1 MDPVML
7 MKRHTKILYIALVL
21 CLVAPA
27 SVVAQGDLADPLEP
41 FRPYLDKTWKGRF
54 ENQTPEKPVYDVAR
68 WERALNGQAIRV
80 LHSVDN
86 GVYGGESLIFW
97 DAEKKGLVFY
107 YFTTAG
113 YFTTGTVTFE
123 DNNFVTHETVKG
135 TGANGITEVKSM
147 SELTPEGRMIS
158 KAQYLR
164 NGQWEAGHEVTYVED
179 ASAQV
184 VFK

>member
-1 MDPVML
+1 
-7 MKRHTKILYIALVL
+7 MKRHTIIPFIALAW
-21 CLVAPA
+21 CLVTPAPGF
-27 SVVAQGDLADPLEP
+27 AQDNLAEPLEP
-41 FRPYLDKTWKGRF
+41 FRPYLGKTWKGRF
-54 ENQTPEKPVYDVAR
+54 ENQESEKSVYDVSR
-68 WERALNGQAIRV
+68 WERALNGQAVRV
-80 LHSVDN
+80 LHSVND
-86 GVYGGESLIFW
+86 GEYGGESIIFW

-113 YFTTGTVTFE
+113 YFTTGTMTLE
-123 DNNFVTHETVKG
+123 ENKFVSHEYVKG
-135 TGANGITEVKSM
+135 ATDGITEVRSTT
-147 SELTPEGRMIS
+147 EITPDGRMLS